1 MPLWTKF
8 FAELAKIRYRK
19 LLMNIYLVHNQ
30 LSVKLKSNIN
40 KKSCKTI
47 FDTYHTLCTY
57 LVVLHTYIHTTH
69 ILNINK
75 LDRSYVIYFRYF
87 LDLDSDSLVLLITIN
102 HRAIHLPTFTH
113 VFTTSGGAL
122 HKREP
127 TPWISY
133 LFSHTECLCYIHFH
147 NRGFRN
153 DQKKLT

>member
-1 MPLWTKF
+1 
-8 FAELAKIRYRK
+8 
-19 LLMNIYLVHNQ
+19 MNNVYLVHNQ
-30 LSVKLKSNIN
+30 LSAKLLNWYYQKTVSRDHVSTI
-40 KKSCKTI
+40 KTI
-47 FDTYHTLCTY
+47 FDTNHTLCTY
-57 LVVLHTYIHTTH
+57 LYYIHSTN

-75 LDRSYVIYFRYF
+75 LDRSCVIYFRYF
-87 LDLDSDSLVLLITIN
+87 LDLNSDSLVLLITIN

-147 NRGFRN
+147 NRGFRMIKRN
-153 DQKKLT
+153 